1 MPQYSKS
8 KYKIVAAAA
17 FGGALE
23 IYDLVIY
30 ALLAPVIGQ
39 IFFPA
44 ENAWTSTLIIFSVL
58 AMGFLLR
65 PLGGMI
71 YSHYGDRY
79 GRKPAL
85 IYSILIMS
93 IATCLI
99 GLLPSYNSV
108 GILSPLLLISLRM
121 IQSISFG
128 GDLPGAITFIAE
140 HAPAQSR
147 GLNTSWVLC
156 GMNLGSVLCAV
167 IASALIGLLSHNQ
180 LLSWGWRLPF
190 LFGIFLGGVG
200 IYLRQCADEPPIFKI
215 LKNSLAI
222 VKSPVGYM
230 LKKYIKTV
238 IIAVIITWMI
248 ASVIGTLS
256 IFMPTYL
263 VRVIHLSL
271 SKSILIYAIYSLGFS
286 LLIPLVGF
294 LSDKIGRKRI
304 LIAATFFVILF
315 TYPLYLLLNKSH
327 FIIVALFCFAMIQAG
342 MMGALP
348 SLLAELFPTAVRYS
362 GVAMVFNL
370 GYSIGIG
377 LAPVMAALLLRITSN
392 VASPGFY
399 MIFCSVIGLLA
410 ILCLKENRVLK

>member
-39 IFFPA
+39 IFFPTR
-44 ENAWTSTLIIFSVL
+44 NTWISTLITFSVL

-99 GLLPSYNSV
+99 GLLPSYNNI
-108 GILSPLLLISLRM
+108 GILSPLFLIGLRM

-128 GDLPGAITFIAE
+128 GDLPGAITFISE
-140 HAPAQSR
+140 HAPAKSR

-167 IASALIGLLSHNQ
+167 IAASLIGLLTHHQ
-180 LLSWGWRLPF
+180 LVSWGWRLPF
-190 LFGIFLGGVG
+190 LFGIVLGGVG
-200 IYLRQCADEPPIFKI
+200 FYLRQYADEPPIFKI
-215 LKNSLAI
+215 LQASLAT
-222 VKSPVGYM
+222 VKSPVLHV
-230 LKKYIKTV
+230 LKGQIKTL
-238 IIAVIITWMI
+238 IIAIIITWMV
-248 ASVIGTLS
+248 ASAIGTLS

-263 VRVIHLSL
+263 VKVIHLPL
-271 SKSILIYAIYSLGFS
+271 SKSILIYAIYSLGFA
-286 LLIPLVGF
+286 LLIPLVG
-294 LSDKIGRKRI
+294 
-304 LIAATFFVILF
+304 
-315 TYPLYLLLNKSH
+315 
-327 FIIVALFCFAMIQAG
+327 
-342 MMGALP
+342 
-348 SLLAELFPTAVRYS
+348 
-362 GVAMVFNL
+362 
-370 GYSIGIG
+370 
-377 LAPVMAALLLRITSN
+377 
-392 VASPGFY
+392 
-399 MIFCSVIGLLA
+399 
-410 ILCLKENRVLK
+410 